1 MTQHYISRE
10 CGYSHPTTPPPPPD
24 IGPIIRL
31 QYLFFTP
38 VFVFIII
45 QDSSKSKTLS
55 EASPAIGAM
64 RDESWLLQVSSVI
77 NQLQQHTET
86 LFLRFYFVIYNC
98 NIKGFFLKI
107 FFFVNLRII
116 CLSPLVQRFQKF
128 FQSNLFI
135 VVCILLKNGKYIIK

>member
-98 NIKGFFLKI
+98 NNKGFFLKI
-107 FFFVNLRII
+107 FFFLLI
-116 CLSPLVQRFQKF
+116 CGLSVF
-128 FQSNLFI
+128 
-135 VVCILLKNGKYIIK
+135 LLWYKGSKNSFSQTYSLQYVYY

>member
-64 RDESWLLQVSSVI
+64 RDESW
-77 NQLQQHTET
+77 QL
-86 LFLRFYFVIYNC
+86 
-98 NIKGFFLKI
+98 
-107 FFFVNLRII
+107 
-116 CLSPLVQRFQKF
+116 
-128 FQSNLFI
+128 
-135 VVCILLKNGKYIIK
+135 